1 MFDKVRN
8 LALAVLCSSV
18 IFTGT
23 ARAESPLLIQ
33 VVQAEL
39 ANDEQILSLI
49 GEIVAREK
57 VGLSFPMG
65 GRILSISVRAGDQ
78 VTEGQEL
85 ARLESVQQE
94 QALLGVEAALE
105 AAKADLFQA
114 REEFDR
120 QDRFLKRGA
129 TTRIRRDEADR
140 RFRIAQ
146 ANVDRAEA
154 ELRRAQK
161 TYDDTFLYASSAGTV
176 IDRLADP
183 GEVVTG
189 AHPVLELTQGGAL
202 DAVFDAPEALPA
214 AGLEIDFATLGI
226 DLADMEIS
234 LVLIDK
240 PEVSF
245 VGRVRKVSPLVDPLK
260 GTVEVSIGVNQP
272 PTEALYGDAVRGTFM
287 VSGPRRIILP
297 YSALTAVG
305 DGPAVWIIDP
315 VTLAVNLSPVTIARY
330 TDSRFIIESG
340 VEPGQRVATSATQ
353 LLYPGRIIRLKGD
366 Q

>member
-1 MFDKVRN
+1 MFEKLAILALGLFCTSN
-8 LALAVLCSSV
+8 LAPNPV
-18 IFTGT
+18 
-23 ARAESPLLIQ
+23 RAESPLLIN

-39 ANDEQILSLI
+39 VADEQVLSLI

-65 GRILSISVRAGDQ
+65 GRILSISVREGDQ
-78 VTEGQEL
+78 VVQGQEL

-105 AAKADLFQA
+105 AAKADSFQA
-114 REEFDR
+114 SEEFDR

-129 TTRIRRDEADR
+129 TTRIRRDEAER
-140 RFRIAQ
+140 RLRIAQ

-161 TYDDTFLYASSAGTV
+161 TYDDTFLYAASAGTV

-189 AHPVLELTQGGAL
+189 AHPVLELAQGRAL

-214 AGLEIDFATLGI
+214 AGLEISKAAPRTNFSGL
-226 DLADMEIS
+226 EIT

-240 PEVSF
+240 PGLSF
-245 VGRVRKVSPLVDPLK
+245 VGSVRKVSPLVDPLK
-260 GTVEVSIGVNQP
+260 GTVEVSIGIDHP
-272 PTEALYGDAVRGTFM
+272 PTEALYGDAVRGTFL

-305 DGPAVWIIDP
+305 DGPAVWVIDP
-315 VTLAVNLSPVTIARY
+315 DTLAVTLTPIIIARY
-330 TDSRFIIESG
+330 TDSRFIIETG

-353 LLYPGRIIRLKGD
+353 LLYPGRIVRLKGD